1 MSFVPRKSLGQN
13 FLLNQKIIKKIVD
26 LGKLNNESTVIEIG
40 PGTGNLT
47 EEIIKKKPKDF
58 FAIEKDKNLF
68 SQLNNKYKS
77 DLILIN
83 QDVLTINWQSLIKN
97 KCIVFGNLPYNIS
110 SKILINWIRLNNLNA
125 LFNKFI
131 LMFQKE
137 VADRIVADV
146 NSSNYGRLAIL
157 TAWKLNAKK
166 IMDIDPENFFPK
178 PKVKSSVIY
187 FEPKR
192 DFFNLKNSRNLEK
205 VTDIFFQNR
214 RKMIK
219 KPINILFNEPSKIIN
234 KLNLD
239 EKSRP
244 QNLDF
249 LTFLKIS
256 DEYENQ

>member
-58 FAIEKDKNLF
+58 FAIEKDINLF

-77 DLILIN
+77 DLILMN

>member
-58 FAIEKDKNLF
+58 FAIEKDINLF

-110 SKILINWIRLNNLNA
+110 SKILINWIRLNNLNT